1 MTIQTKQC
9 NRVNYGGTRAA
20 TRYIVVH
27 YTSNRGDTAKNNVDY
42 FARENVGASAHFFVD
57 EKETWSSVP
66 EACVAWHC
74 GAKSYRH
81 PECRNS
87 NALGVEICMNDKQG
101 KVRQASID
109 RAALLVRA
117 LMAKYDIPVERVL
130 RHYDVTGKHC
140 PSYMVN
146 AQKWAEFK
154 RRLEDK
160 MDIDALTD
168 DDLLR
173 LADRMQTAL
182 SRRPVSETLAP
193 ELAEAVAA
201 GITDGSSPNAFCTR
215 VQAAVMVARATR
227 KD

>member
-9 NRVNYGGTRAA
+9 NRVNYGSTRAA

-117 LMAKYDIPVERVL
+117 LMAKYDVPVDRVL

-140 PSYMVN
+140 PGPMVDDPALWTAFRAKLTQTEQEEEDDMRYKYYDDMPDW
-146 AQKWAEFK
+146 AQLTVKKLMDKGYLKGEGDGV
-154 RRLEDK
+154 LNLSEDTLK
-160 MDIDALTD
+160 VLVVG
-168 DDLLR
+168 
-173 LADRMQTAL
+173 DRAGL
-182 SRRPVSETLAP
+182 Y
-193 ELAEAVAA
+193 EA
-201 GITDGSSPNAFCTR
+201 
-215 VQAAVMVARATR
+215 
-227 KD
+227 

>member
-117 LMAKYDIPVERVL
+117 LMAKYDIPVDRVL

-140 PSYMVN
+140 PGPMVDDP
-146 AQKWAEFK
+146 ALWTAFRAKLTQTEQEE
-154 RRLEDK
+154 EDDMRYK
-160 MDIDALTD
+160 Y
-168 DDLLR
+168 
-173 LADRMQTAL
+173 L
-182 SRRPVSETLAP
+182 SL
-193 ELAEAVAA
+193 
-201 GITDGSSPNAFCTR
+201 IHI
-215 VQAAVMVARATR
+215 
-227 KD
+227 

>member
-87 NALGVEICMNDKQG
+87 NALGVEICMNDKKG
-101 KVRQASID
+101 KVHQASID

-117 LMAKYDIPVERVL
+117 LMAKYDIPVDRVL

-140 PSYMVN
+140 PGPMVDDPALWTAFLAKLTQTEQKEEDDMRYKYYDDMPDW
-146 AQKWAEFK
+146 AQPTVKKLMDKGYLKGEGDGV
-154 RRLEDK
+154 LNLSEDTLK
-160 MDIDALTD
+160 VLVVG
-168 DDLLR
+168 
-173 LADRMQTAL
+173 DRAGL
-182 SRRPVSETLAP
+182 Y
-193 ELAEAVAA
+193 EA
-201 GITDGSSPNAFCTR
+201 
-215 VQAAVMVARATR
+215 
-227 KD
+227 

>member
-9 NRVNYGGTRAA
+9 NRVNYGSTRAT

-109 RAALLVRA
+109 RATLLVRA
-117 LMAKYDIPVERVL
+117 LMAKYDVPVDRVL

-140 PSYMVN
+140 PGPMVDDPALWTAFRAKLTQTEQEEEDDMRYKYYDDMPDW
-146 AQKWAEFK
+146 AQLTVKKLMDKGYLKGEGDGV
-154 RRLEDK
+154 LNLSEDTLK
-160 MDIDALTD
+160 VLVVG
-168 DDLLR
+168 
-173 LADRMQTAL
+173 DRAGL
-182 SRRPVSETLAP
+182 Y
-193 ELAEAVAA
+193 EA
-201 GITDGSSPNAFCTR
+201 
-215 VQAAVMVARATR
+215 
-227 KD
+227 

>member
-9 NRVNYGGTRAA
+9 NRVNYGSTRAA

-101 KVRQASID
+101 KVHQASID

-117 LMAKYDIPVERVL
+117 LMAKYDIPVDRVL

-140 PSYMVN
+140 PGPMVDDPALWTAFRAKLTQTEQEEKDDMRYKYYDDMPDW
-146 AQKWAEFK
+146 AQPTVKKLMDKGYLKGEGDGV
-154 RRLEDK
+154 LNLSEDTLK
-160 MDIDALTD
+160 VLVVC
-168 DDLLR
+168 
-173 LADRMQTAL
+173 DR
-182 SRRPVSETLAP
+182 
-193 ELAEAVAA
+193 A
-201 GITDGSSPNAFCTR
+201 GLYKA
-215 VQAAVMVARATR
+215 
-227 KD
+227 